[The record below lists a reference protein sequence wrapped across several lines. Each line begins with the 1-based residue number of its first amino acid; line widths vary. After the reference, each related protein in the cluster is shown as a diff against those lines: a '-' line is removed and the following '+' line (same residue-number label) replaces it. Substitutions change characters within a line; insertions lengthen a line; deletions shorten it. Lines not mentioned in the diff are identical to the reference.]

1 MPTYTQ
7 SWSPVTDGILSFTNI
22 ELVEVDVGI
31 TVPFVDTAS
40 QPIALSGAENGMQ
53 WGGFGALTFGAG
65 SSQTLTFDYDVTSSS
80 GTDFISSIDSLYVI
94 DLLLGESANLIATA
108 NVYDLDGN
116 LIGSQVYTHG
126 GPAAPAVSFVQAQS
140 AVHVTLTISSF
151 IDVTDTTNSAIDLSV
166 IQQSF
171 GTTNVDQLCSI
182 GDYVWL
188 DLDGDGL
195 QTAPSADPGL
205 PTVTVQL
212 MDGDGTSV
220 LATTVTDND
229 GFYLFDNLQAG
240 TYSIRFVTVDGF
252 VFSPQDVGSD
262 DTIDSDADP
271 LTGLTGPITLEA
283 GDHVRELDVGL
294 TADGSGAGST
304 ASLGDT
310 VWVDSDGN
318 GQFDNGEAGL
328 EGVTVNL
335 LDSTGTTIVDTRV
348 TDGSGQYAFTNLAAG
363 TYVVQFVGPGG
374 YVFTAADQGIDTSDS
389 DANAGTGLTGQITLS
404 AGEVNATVDAGLK
417 VATGSIG
424 NYVWADTNGNG
435 VQDGTESGLAGVT
448 VNLLDDQGSVID
460 TAVTDGTGG
469 YLFSDLNAGNY
480 QIEFEALNNY
490 AFTSADAGGND
501 LSDSDANTGTGLT
514 GIINLS
520 AGEIDTSIDAGL
532 VYCPPTNAS
541 IGNYVW
547 YDCDNDGKQDY
558 GENGIGGVTVQ
569 LMNASGTSV
578 LATTTT
584 NSSGYYNFSNL
595 AAGTYQVYFG
605 TKSGY
610 NLTAANQGT
619 DDSKDSDANTSTRLS
634 GPIDLSAGEVET
646 TIDAGMTYSC
656 YPTTG
661 SIGNFVW
668 YDCDKDG
675 KQDYGENGLG
685 GVTVKLMNEAG
696 TSVLATTTTSS
707 SGYYNFSGLSAGT
720 YQVWFGE
727 KSGYVLSAANQGTDD
742 WKDSDANTSTRLSG
756 PISLSAGENDVSVDA
771 GFQVYCPPPT
781 GSIGNY
787 VWYDCD
793 KDGKQDYGENGL
805 GGVTVKLMNEAGTSV
820 LATTTTSSSGYYNF
834 SGLTA
839 GTYQVW
845 FGEKSGYV
853 LSAANQ
859 GSDDW
864 KDSDANTSTRL
875 SGPIHLSAGEND
887 SSVDSG
893 FQVYCPPPAAT
904 GSIGNTVWCDTD
916 KDGKQDYSEG
926 GIGGVTVKL
935 MNSSGTSVLATT
947 TTNSSGHYNFSGLAA
962 GTYQVYFGTKSGY
975 TLSSANQGSDDS
987 KDSDASTSSRLS
999 GAISLSAGE
1008 NETSVDAG
1016 MYASSG
1022 GGNCGPSGG
1031 GGDCDDDNNCGP
1043 SGGGSDCDDDDN
1055 SCDDSNDCDDNDD
1068 RINGL
1073 SAGFWST
1080 HLKAWDGASDT
1091 TYANLVKDGT
1101 LSSTDVLRALSN
1113 QGKCG
1118 PSSSTGVLLGDSN
1131 GNGVKDGGENT
1142 LFVSLSAAQ
1151 KIISSSDSAGD
1162 ARQILMKQAIAAQ
1175 LNIYNGDDAPG
1186 KLTVGADLISKA
1198 VQWLKGDGVF
1208 VYSDG
1213 SSGDVDRVG
1222 SAGVLESG
1230 SSGTIDFNTSS
1241 GAFTSSALSTSKK
1254 AWYEDK
1260 SMGISDFTAD
1270 AEELKNALQAFNED
1284 KLITSSD
1291 GTKVGWSTGGSMVN
1305 NDANGLW
1312 SVLRSHGVI

>member
-126 GPAAPAVSFVQAQS
+126 GPAAPAVSFVQAQA

-646 TIDAGMTYSC
+646 TIDAGMTYFC

-756 PISLSAGENDVSVDA
+756 PIYLSAGENDSSVDA

-787 VWYDCD
+787 VWS
-793 KDGKQDYGENGL
+793 L
-805 GGVTVKLMNEAGTSV
+805 
-820 LATTTTSSSGYYNF
+820 
-834 SGLTA
+834 
-839 GTYQVW
+839 
-845 FGEKSGYV
+845 
-853 LSAANQ
+853 
-859 GSDDW
+859 
-864 KDSDANTSTRL
+864 L
-875 SGPIHLSAGEND
+875 SGQSPNK
-887 SSVDSG
+887 
-893 FQVYCPPPAAT
+893 F
-904 GSIGNTVWCDTD
+904 N
-916 KDGKQDYSEG
+916 
-926 GIGGVTVKL
+926 
-935 MNSSGTSVLATT
+935 
-947 TTNSSGHYNFSGLAA
+947 
-962 GTYQVYFGTKSGY
+962 
-975 TLSSANQGSDDS
+975 
-987 KDSDASTSSRLS
+987 
-999 GAISLSAGE
+999 
-1008 NETSVDAG
+1008 
-1016 MYASSG
+1016 
-1022 GGNCGPSGG
+1022 
-1031 GGDCDDDNNCGP
+1031 
-1043 SGGGSDCDDDDN
+1043 
-1055 SCDDSNDCDDNDD
+1055 
-1068 RINGL
+1068 
-1073 SAGFWST
+1073 
-1080 HLKAWDGASDT
+1080 
-1091 TYANLVKDGT
+1091 
-1101 LSSTDVLRALSN
+1101 
-1113 QGKCG
+1113 
-1118 PSSSTGVLLGDSN
+1118 
-1131 GNGVKDGGENT
+1131 
-1142 LFVSLSAAQ
+1142 
-1151 KIISSSDSAGD
+1151 
-1162 ARQILMKQAIAAQ
+1162 
-1175 LNIYNGDDAPG
+1175 
-1186 KLTVGADLISKA
+1186 
-1198 VQWLKGDGVF
+1198 WL
-1208 VYSDG
+1208 
-1213 SSGDVDRVG
+1213 
-1222 SAGVLESG
+1222 
-1230 SSGTIDFNTSS
+1230 
-1241 GAFTSSALSTSKK
+1241 
-1254 AWYEDK
+1254 
-1260 SMGISDFTAD
+1260 
-1270 AEELKNALQAFNED
+1270 
-1284 KLITSSD
+1284 
-1291 GTKVGWSTGGSMVN
+1291 
-1305 NDANGLW
+1305 
-1312 SVLRSHGVI
+1312 

>member
-94 DLLLGESANLIATA
+94 DLLLGESANLVATA

-126 GPAAPAVSFVQAQS
+126 GPAAPAVSFVQAQA

-212 MDGDGTSV
+212 MDADGTSV

-584 NSSGYYNFSNL
+584 NSSGYYNFGNL

-707 SGYYNFSGLSAGT
+707 SGYYNFSGLTAGT

-756 PISLSAGENDVSVDA
+756 PIYLSAGENDTSVDA

-859 GSDDW
+859 GSDDN
-864 KDSDANTSTRL
+864 KDSDASTSTRL

-887 SSVDSG
+887 SSVDAG

-904 GSIGNTVWCDTD
+904 GSIGNYVWCDTD
-916 KDGKQDYSEG
+916 KDGKQDYGEG

-947 TTNSSGHYNFSGLAA
+947 TTNSSGYYNFANLAA

-987 KDSDASTSSRLS
+987 KDSDASTSTRLS

-1008 NETSVDAG
+1008 NDSSVDAG
-1016 MYASSG
+1016 MYASTSG
-1022 GGNCGPSGG
+1022 GGSG
-1031 GGDCDDDNNCGP
+1031 CDDDNDCGP
-1043 SGGGSDCDDDDN
+1043 GGYNNCD
-1055 SCDDSNDCDDNDD
+1055 DDNDD
-1068 RINGL
+1068 RVNGL

-1080 HLKAWDGASDT
+1080 HLKAWDGASDS
-1091 TYANLVKDGT
+1091 TYANLVNDGT